1 MGGLRNGW
9 HVIGKNNEKIVISS
23 RIHKHET
30 LFSQFQETFRNDFDL
45 ARVRGRTIY
54 SLGNYLVVQ
63 CSQREGGFKLRYLI
77 DA

>member
-23 RIHKHET
+23 RIHKHKT
-30 LFSQFQETFRNDFDL
+30 LFSQFQGTFRNDLDL

-54 SLGNYLVVQ
+54 SLGKYLVVQ
-63 CSQREGGFKLRYLI
+63 CSEREDGFKLRSLT